1 MSSADSSTSSSS
13 PSAEPVLAERPA
25 AIANISKKR
34 KSKPKVRTGCLTC
47 KSRRVKCDEAKP
59 HCTRCLKAGLTCD
72 GYKQPAKSITRVRQK
87 PIILPKKVAIPRAAT
102 AIAPLRRVYA
112 GVGFEDPLDGHCF
125 RIFLEETAREVSGTF
140 LGSLWGRLIPQISE
154 VEPFVRH
161 AVIAIGALGKE
172 SRFNR
177 QKKQLGSLTQGP
189 DYQYALQQYGKSL
202 RGMRDAIAAGQ
213 HDLRKALIA
222 CLLVFCFEGMLGN
235 QAAAAIHAQRGLMLL
250 HQWTTGNNPFGKP
263 FQTQKAWQDQPF
275 EEDLLE
281 AFNALDSQVL
291 LFIDTRDKSVH
302 SQIKASHNSIIQ
314 SMPRVFTS
322 LPQARQFWQLIMNRN
337 YHFCKSIQHTD
348 MEKLKEARQDSEWEG
363 SVDMKHTEL
372 LLSDAQSG
380 PWPLREEHLRYR
392 GDILRWI
399 TTFGN
404 LYGKIMAGDNERE
417 KACAGI
423 LQVQARVSN
432 IMLAGTFFTTEC
444 EYDIF
449 LPEFNDVVNLSES
462 ILPYIQSTY
471 NGTAPRFN
479 VDIGIV
485 AALFLVGSRCRDDP
499 IRQRAID
506 MLFAANYREG
516 IWDAL
521 AVAHV
526 ARWLRSLEVKDVE
539 PGHWIPEEK
548 RAVLSAINI
557 DLYRKKEALG
567 AVQKTKD
574 GLVESKTFITW

>member
-1 MSSADSSTSSSS
+1 MSPTDSTSSSS
-13 PSAEPVLAERPA
+13 STSPSVEVVLTERPA
-25 AIANISKKR
+25 TIANTSKTR

-47 KSRRVKCDEAKP
+47 KARRVKCDEAKP
-59 HCTRCLKAGLTCD
+59 ECHRCLKAGLTCD
-72 GYKQPAKSITRVRQK
+72 GYKQPTKSVHRSRQRQ
-87 PIILPKKVAIPRAAT
+87 IILPKKVAIPRAAT
-102 AIAPLRRVYA
+102 AVAPLRRIYS
-112 GVGFEDPLDGHCF
+112 GVGFEDPLDGQCF

-140 LGSLWGRLIPQISE
+140 PNSLWGRLIPQISE

-177 QKKQLGSLTQGP
+177 QKKQLGSLTQGS
-189 DYQYALQQYGKSL
+189 DYQYALQQYDKSL
-202 RGMRDAIAAGQ
+202 RGMREAIAAGQ

-263 FQTQKAWQDQPF
+263 FQTQKAWQDQLF

-302 SQIKASHNSIIQ
+302 SQIKTSQNSIIQ
-314 SMPRVFTS
+314 SMPREFTS
-322 LPQARQFWQLIMNRN
+322 LSQARQFWQLIMNRN

-348 MEKLKEARQDSEWEG
+348 MVKLKEERKDSEWEG
-363 SVDMKHTEL
+363 SVDMKYTEL
-372 LLSDAQSG
+372 LLSDAQEG

-392 GDILRWI
+392 GDIFRWM
-399 TTFGN
+399 TAFGN
-404 LYGKIMAGDNERE
+404 LFEKIAVSDNERE
-417 KACAGI
+417 KACARI
-423 LQVQARVSN
+423 LQVQAR
-432 IMLAGTFFTTEC
+432 
-444 EYDIF
+444 
-449 LPEFNDVVNLSES
+449 FNDVVSFSES

-526 ARWLRSLEVKDVE
+526 ARWLRGLEVKEVE
-539 PGHWIPEEK
+539 PGHWIPEEN

-557 DLYRKKEALG
+557 DLYRKREALG

-574 GLVESKTFITW
+574 GVVESKTLITW